1 MIPKTA
7 FNVSVVSEDPI
18 FINRIIIFSQNSNIK
33 FKFTEKPETGV
44 LPDLFLIDARLLGYF
59 LREKINPD
67 KIRFIVR
74 GKQKDMK
81 PAFDAG
87 CIDFLKTPCDMEELE
102 IRLSNVFNSS
112 SDSIKWQD
120 LTLKQDNITS
130 KGSSIN
136 ISLEEHAI
144 LKIMIQNIGEPV
156 PREAFY
162 FALRGKHKRSS
173 RVVDMH
179 ISNLRKKIQ
188 SLREK
193 NKSCCGHIKTVRS
206 YGYMI
211 Y

>member
-1 MIPKTA
+1 MILKA
-7 FNVSVVSEDPI
+7 AINVSVVSEDPI
-18 FINRIIIFSQNSNIK
+18 FINRLKIFSQNSSIK
-33 FKFTEKPETGV
+33 FKFTGKPGTGV
-44 LPDLFLIDARLLGYF
+44 PPDLFLIDADLLGHF
-59 LREKINPD
+59 LKEELGPD
-67 KIRFIVR
+67 KTKFVVR
-74 GKQKDMK
+74 GKQKDLK

-130 KGSSIN
+130 KESSII

-144 LKIMIQNIGEPV
+144 LKMLLQNRGEPV

-162 FALRGKHKRSS
+162 FVLPGKHKRNS

-188 SLREK
+188 LLRKE
-193 NKSCCGHIKTVRS
+193 SASGWSHIKTVRS

>member
-1 MIPKTA
+1 MILKATV
-7 FNVSVVSEDPI
+7 NVSVVSEDPI
-18 FINRIIIFSQNSNIK
+18 FINRIKIFSQNSSIK
-33 FKFTEKPETGV
+33 FKFIEKSWTRSPA
-44 LPDLFLIDARLLGYF
+44 DLFLIDANLLGHF
-59 LREKINPD
+59 LKEESGPD
-67 KIRFIVR
+67 KTKFIVH
-74 GKQKDMK
+74 GKQKDLK

-87 CIDFLKTPCDMEELE
+87 CIDFLKIPCDMEELE
-102 IRLSNVFNSS
+102 IRLSNVLNST

-130 KGSSIN
+130 KESSII

-144 LKIMIQNIGEPV
+144 LKMLLQNRGEPV

-162 FALRGKHKRSS
+162 FVLPGKHKRNS

-179 ISNLRKKIQ
+179 ISNLRKKIR

-193 NKSCCGHIKTVRS
+193 NTACCGYIKTVRS

-211 Y
+211 I

>member
-1 MIPKTA
+1 MILKTA
-7 FNVSVVSEDPI
+7 INISVLSDDPI
-18 FINRIIIFSQNSNIK
+18 FINRIKIFSQNSSFK
-33 FKFTEKPETGV
+33 FKFIEKSWKGSSA
-44 LPDLFLIDARLLGYF
+44 DLFLIDARLLVHF
-59 LREKINPD
+59 LKEEFKTD
-67 KIRFIVR
+67 KRKFIVR
-74 GKQKDMK
+74 GEQKDLK

-87 CIDFLKTPCDMEELE
+87 CIDFLKMPCDMEELE

-112 SDSIKWQD
+112 SDSMKWQD
-120 LTLKQDNITS
+120 LTIKQDKITS
-130 KGSSIN
+130 KESSII
-136 ISLEEHAI
+136 ISMEEHAI
-144 LKIMIQNIGEPV
+144 LKMLIQNRGEPV
-156 PREAFY
+156 PREAIY
-162 FALRGKHKRSS
+162 FILPGKHKRNS

>member
-1 MIPKTA
+1 MILKAA

-18 FINRIIIFSQNSNIK
+18 FINRIKIFSQNSSIK
-33 FKFTEKPETGV
+33 FEFILNPWTGS
-44 LPDLFLIDARLLGYF
+44 PSNLFLIDARLLGDF
-59 LREKINPD
+59 LKGKLGPD
-67 KIRFIVR
+67 KIKFIVR
-74 GKQKDMK
+74 GKQKDLK

-102 IRLSNVFNSS
+102 IRLSNVLNSS
-112 SDSIKWQD
+112 SGSIKWQE
-120 LTLKQDNITS
+120 LTLNQDTITTE
-130 KGSSIN
+130 KSSVN
-136 ISLEEHAI
+136 ISFEEHSI
-144 LKIMIQNIGEPV
+144 LKKLIQNRGEPV

-162 FALRGKHKRSS
+162 FVLPGKHKKNS

-193 NKSCCGHIKTVRS
+193 NKSCCRYIKTVRS